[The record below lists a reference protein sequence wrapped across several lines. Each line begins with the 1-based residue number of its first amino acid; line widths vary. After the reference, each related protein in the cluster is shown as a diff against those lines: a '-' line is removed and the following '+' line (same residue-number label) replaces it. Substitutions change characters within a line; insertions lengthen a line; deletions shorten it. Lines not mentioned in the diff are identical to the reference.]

1 MFLVLFTFTRKDDSA
16 PVTTHSMALQ
26 ADVLR
31 VPDAMWGLFCPGG
44 MEDKG
49 DVTSH
54 LADSLY
60 RITQQLLSPVF
71 SRFL

>member
-16 PVTTHSMALQ
+16 HVTTHSMALQ

-44 MEDKG
+44 MEDKD

-54 LADSLY
+54 LADTLY

>member
-1 MFLVLFTFTRKDDSA
+1 
-16 PVTTHSMALQ
+16 MASQ

-31 VPDAMWGLFCPGG
+31 APDAMWGFFCPGG
-44 MEDKG
+44 MEDK
-49 DVTSH
+49 DDATSH
-54 LADSLY
+54 PADSLY